1 MSLFNLIFIRSLSH
15 NNFEFSRSLEL
26 NHANMLVSR
35 NRYSTELS
43 SVSEQI
49 LLKRKKLS
57 IDYTLNSIR
66 KKFRSRDFVAQ
77 LIEQYWQ
84 ETVFVSPVN
93 KLSEYYTR
101 KLKSANIA
109 TKQDEYKKFVF
120 DFSKALVTER
130 VETSLTESNRNH
142 LTHNKK
148 VTTSKYIWRK
158 GLNFFSLE
166 QLRSY
171 IFNRSKLGLSN
182 NKQLKVI
189 QQLKL
194 NKLPIFTVVNNLNQ
208 IIVAEPSN
216 ELIVNQSILD
226 RFYQLYHDK
235 FVPSRYKRN
244 LYEGLFFVNPQD
256 ALEYKE
262 NIKQKYSTYN
272 KQHNL
277 HLFAAGLDFYHKLI
291 HASPSRVKFHLIP
304 DLKEL
309 GDLLR
314 KYQYLSNVSFYNKQK
329 HGQKLFQGQP
339 IYLIQSIKAK
349 NRINKKIEPVHYI
362 YEFSEN
368 NKNSN
373 YEPVFMNYNIALKA
387 WQQFK
392 ERKSEYLLPKKP
404 KVLVYNLESFLK
416 DMDIYSSKKF
426 LFLPVEES
434 YRFMKVNDLTKLNNP
449 VYQTLVNRLLYCKIM
464 TQRIFWSL
472 TSRQP
477 TKW

>member
-1 MSLFNLIFIRSLSH
+1 MSLFNLIFIRSLSQ
-15 NNFEFSRSLEL
+15 NNFEFSRSLDL
-26 NHANMLVSR
+26 NHANVLISR
-35 NRYSTELS
+35 NQHYAKSRNL
-43 SVSEQI
+43 SEQI
-49 LLKRKKLS
+49 LLKKKKVR
-57 IDYTLNSIR
+57 INNKLNSIA

-93 KLSEYYTR
+93 KLSEHYRR
-101 KLKSANIA
+101 KLKSASMA

-130 VETSLTESNRNH
+130 VETSLTGSNRDN
-142 LTHNKK
+142 LTRNRK
-148 VTTSKYIWRK
+148 VTVSKYVWRK

-171 IFNRSKLGLSN
+171 IFTRSKSSFLD
-182 NKQLKVI
+182 NKQLKMME
-189 QQLKL
+189 QLKL

-216 ELIVNQSILD
+216 ELIVNNSILD
-226 RFYQLYHDK
+226 RCYQLYYDK

-262 NIKQKYSTYN
+262 SIKQKYSNYN
-272 KQHNL
+272 KQYTL
-277 HLFAAGLDFYHKLI
+277 HLFAAGLDFYYKLM
-291 HASPSRVKFHLIP
+291 HLSPPRVKFHLIP

-309 GDLLR
+309 GELLC
-314 KYQYLSNVSFYNKQK
+314 KYQYLSNVSFYDKQK

-349 NRINKKIEPVHYI
+349 NKINKKIEPVHYI
-362 YEFSEN
+362 YQFSQN
-368 NKNSN
+368 NGSSS

-387 WQQFK
+387 WQQFV
-392 ERKSEYLLPKKP
+392 ERKSEYVLPNKP

-416 DMDIYSSKKF
+416 DMDIHSRKKF
-426 LFLPVEES
+426 LFLPAEES
-434 YRFMKVNDLTKLNNP
+434 YRFMNTNNLTKLNSP
-449 VYQTLVNRLLYCKIM
+449 IYQTFVNRLIYCKIM